1 MQRIAAC
8 LVLALAASSAF
19 AQSSYWKDARGRLV
33 PDTESRKSSSDFV
46 GALLATTDDDWQQ
59 KWRTPPETT
68 PQFTQAETVP
78 YGKKVYILTFFAN
91 PKLDDAG
98 NSMVRCDLKVVAPTG
113 QPLIDQKD
121 LDCYAGPIAG
131 SAYNMRLSKPVI
143 EFSASPGEPAGIW
156 SAEVMLR
163 DIVRGVEL
171 PLRTTFR
178 LQWV

>member
-19 AQSSYWKDARGRLV
+19 AQSSYWKDGRGHRV
-33 PDTESRKSSSDFV
+33 PDTES
-46 GALLATTDDDWQQ
+46 
-59 KWRTPPETT
+59 
-68 PQFTQAETVP
+68 
-78 YGKKVYILTFFAN
+78 N
-91 PKLDDAG
+91 
-98 NSMVRCDLKVVAPTG
+98 LKVVAPTG
-113 QPLIDQKD
+113 KPLIDQKD

-178 LQWV
+178 LE